1 MISIDNITVEFG
13 GNALFE
19 NISFLIKEKETL
31 IAICLGAIAK
41 VEAQINLGKVGK
53 ALN

>member
-1 MISIDNITVEFG
+1 MIIFAQYYLKE
-13 GNALFE
+13 
-19 NISFLIKEKETL
+19 IKEKETL

>member
-1 MISIDNITVEFG
+1 MIIF
-13 GNALFE
+13 AQYYL
-19 NISFLIKEKETL
+19 KEIL